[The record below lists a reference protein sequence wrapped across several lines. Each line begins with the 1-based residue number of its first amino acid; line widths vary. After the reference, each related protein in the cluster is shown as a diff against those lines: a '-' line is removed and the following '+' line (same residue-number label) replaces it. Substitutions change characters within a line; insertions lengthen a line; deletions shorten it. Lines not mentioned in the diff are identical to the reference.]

1 MSGTMTGALLCSLG
15 LVMEELGE
23 EDEDEGTLGDSLSPL
38 LMATADGLVLLLKLL
53 IFGPEFS
60 AGYSTSKYFLYI
72 LETHDFIPYAIL
84 Y

>member
-23 EDEDEGTLGDSLSPL
+23 EEEGTLGESLSPL
-38 LMATADGLVLLLKLL
+38 LIARADGLVLLLKLFS
-53 IFGPEFS
+53 FGNEFS
-60 AGYSTSKYFLYI
+60 AGYSTSKSFLHI